1 MFYLKNYFQMNYQT
15 KMDTVIAESTQQ
27 LLLPGKCVDLYYP
40 DPETAKKQ
48 CFRTSQNSKYLQ
60 AFANT
65 GAGTSVFTIPP
76 SNGVQDILVIL
87 RLPDLTGLSAGLGV
101 NRGWGYSAIRQI
113 SYRIGGS
120 SQYFLSGDQV
130 LQNALRQCPNAQ
142 ARDDLFALGGAE
154 LTGAGLNSANNYA
167 YVWLS
172 LPFTKP
178 SSAGKPVPL
187 PSDLLTQQIQ
197 VTVELNPPSTYFSL
211 SAGGAG
217 TIPAQL
223 ASASFQV
230 QQVMLH
236 NQGDALASRVDMT
249 THSLSYPA
257 EFTQQEV
264 IIPLANSAGVQT
276 VSLTGFRSGEVKG
289 LQVWLSRD
297 VDATGAGGIK
307 QTNRWYQ
314 PTDLQVT
321 YAGDVYARYDA
332 GSSVLWNLVN
342 SRMTPKFANS
352 LLVTNGAGGYNA
364 STPYDSYWVDL
375 PFSQSY
381 DPDTAHSMYVAGKE
395 ISNGIVQLQL
405 RTPSAQADWK
415 LHVSYVYNTVIVF
428 SQGTCDYAF

>member
-1 MFYLKNYFQMNYQT
+1 
-15 KMDTVIAESTQQ
+15 MDTVIAESTQQ
-27 LLLPGKCVDLYYP
+27 LLLAGKCVDLYYP

-65 GAGTSVFTIPP
+65 GAGTSVFTIPAN
-76 SNGVQDILVIL
+76 NGIQDILVIL
-87 RLPDLTGLSAGLGV
+87 RLPDLTGVSGGLGV
-101 NRGWGYSAIRQI
+101 NRGWGYSAIKQI

-142 ARDDLFALGGAE
+142 ARDDLFALGGE
-154 LTGAGLNSANNYA
+154 ERTGASLNSANNYA

-178 SSAGKPVPL
+178 TSAGKPVPL
-187 PSDLLTQQIQ
+187 PTDLLTQQTQI
-197 VTVELNPPSTYFSL
+197 TVELNPPSYYFSL
-211 SAGGAG
+211 SAGGGG
-217 TIPAQL
+217 TIPTALQ
-223 ASASFQV
+223 SATFQV

-264 IIPLANSAGVQT
+264 VIPLQNSANTQT
-276 VSLTGFRSGEVKG
+276 VSLTGFRSGEVKS
-289 LQVWLSRD
+289 LQVWLTRD
-297 VDATGAGGIK
+297 ADQTGVGGIK
-307 QTNRWYQ
+307 QMIRWYQ
-314 PTDLQVT
+314 PLDLQVT

-342 SRMTPKFANS
+342 ARQTPKMANS
-352 LLVTNGAGGYNA
+352 QLVSNGAGGYNA
-364 STPYDSYWVDL
+364 STPYDSFWVEL
-375 PFSQSY
+375 PFAQSY

-395 ISNGIVQLQL
+395 ITNGIVQLQI
-405 RTPSAQADWK
+405 RTPTAQADWK

>member
-1 MFYLKNYFQMNYQT
+1 
-15 KMDTVIAESTQQ
+15 MDTVVAESAQQ
-27 LLLPGKCVDLYYP
+27 LLIPGKCVDLYYP

-48 CFRTSQNSKYLQ
+48 CFRTTQNSKYVQ
-60 AFANT
+60 AFANLS
-65 GAGTSVFTIPP
+65 AGTSTFTIPP
-76 SNGVQDILVIL
+76 TNGIQDVLVIL
-87 RLPDLTGLSAGLGV
+87 RLPDLTGASGGLAV
-101 NRGWGYSAIRQI
+101 NRGWGYAAVKQI

-154 LTGAGLNSANNYA
+154 LKGAELNSASNYA

-178 SSAGKPVPL
+178 TSAGKPVPL

-197 VTVELNPPSTYFSL
+197 ITVELKAPSAYFSL
-211 SAGGAG
+211 STGGTG
-217 TIPAQL
+217 TIPASLQ
-223 ASASFQV
+223 SASFQV
-230 QQVMLH
+230 QQVALH

-257 EFTQQEV
+257 EFTQQELV
-264 IIPLANSAGVQT
+264 IPLQNAAGSQT
-276 VSLTGFRSGEVKG
+276 VSLTGFRSGEVKA
-289 LQVWLSRD
+289 LEIWLTRD
-297 VDATGAGGIK
+297 ADQAGVGGIK
-307 QTNRWYQ
+307 QMLKWYL

-342 SRMTPKFANS
+342 SRMTPKMANS
-352 LLVTNGAGGYNA
+352 QLVTNGGGGYNA
-364 STPYDSYWVDL
+364 STPYDSYWVEL

-381 DPDTAHSMYVAGKE
+381 DNDTAHSTYISGKE
-395 ISNGIVQLQL
+395 ITNGIVQLQL
-405 RTPSAQADWK
+405 TTPSAQADWK

>member
-1 MFYLKNYFQMNYQT
+1 
-15 KMDTVIAESTQQ
+15 MDTIIAESTQQ
-27 LLLPGKCVDLYYP
+27 MLIAGKCVDLYYP

-48 CFRTSQNSKYLQ
+48 CFRTTQNSKYLQ
-60 AFANT
+60 AFSNLT
-65 GAGTSVFTIPP
+65 AGTSTFTVPP
-76 SNGVQDILVIL
+76 NNGVQDVMVIL
-87 RLPDLTGLSAGLGV
+87 RLPDLTGVSAGLGV
-101 NRGWGYSAIRQI
+101 NRGWGYAAIKQI

-130 LQNALRQCPNAQ
+130 LLNALRQCPNAQ

-154 LTGAGLNSANNYA
+154 LTGAALNSSNNYA

-172 LPFTKP
+172 LPWTKP
-178 SSAGKPVPL
+178 TSAGKPVPL

-197 VTVELNPPSTYFSL
+197 ITVELQPPSVYFSL
-211 SAGGAG
+211 SAGGGG
-217 TIPAQL
+217 TIPTGLQ
-223 ASASFQV
+223 SASFQV

-249 THSLSYPA
+249 THSLSFPC
-257 EFTQQEV
+257 EFSQQELV
-264 IIPLANSAGVQT
+264 IPLANSAAQQT
-276 VSLTGFRSGEVKG
+276 VSLTGFRSGEVKE
-289 LQVWLSRD
+289 LQIWLTRD
-297 VDATGAGGIK
+297 ADSTGVGGIK
-307 QTNRWYQ
+307 QMLRFYQ

-342 SRMTPKFANS
+342 ARQTPKFANS

-375 PFSQSY
+375 PFAQSY
-381 DPDTAHSMYVAGKE
+381 DPDTAHSMYVSGKE
-395 ISNGIVQLQL
+395 ITNGIVQLQL

-415 LHVSYVYNTVIVF
+415 LHVTYVYNTVIVF